1 MIEREEMPSTVFRL
15 VYDGEALRDGEMD
28 VADLAPA
35 LLAIGQLAQASGRV
49 LLGEKADVKVRVKT
63 LKDGSFDIWLDVA
76 VSYWQQVRDIFGGA
90 DVSAAKNL
98 VELLFGKTVGI
109 IPVGAMTGGGVVWLV
124 RRLRGR
130 NPDKATRTSEGQVV
144 VEIDGDRFEVPDDVF
159 RAAMTQTVR
168 DALEKT
174 ISDPLAKDGIDIVE
188 FRKAGSPPVTIPK
201 QEGEF
206 FRSPAISVDGEFET
220 KHTKVFSIVS
230 LSFKHGNKWKLSDGH
245 GAAKSVVMLDEDF
258 LARVDRNE
266 VRFGN
271 GDVLICDVR
280 EIARQTTKGLRAEY
294 QILRVVEHRPAGDT
308 QGRFPF

>member
-15 VYDGEALRDGEMD
+15 VYDGEAVRDGEMD

-76 VSYWQQVRDIFGGA
+76 VSFWPHLRDVLAGS
-90 DVSAAKNL
+90 DVNAAKTL
-98 VELLFGKTVGI
+98 VELLFGS
-109 IPVGAMTGGGVVWLV
+109 PVGVVPAACFVGGGVVWLV

-130 NPDKATRTSEGQVV
+130 KPEKVSRKGDGQVV
-144 VEIDGDRFEVPDDVF
+144 VEIDGSRFEMPEEVF

-174 ISDPLAKDGIDIVE
+174 IAEPLAKEGIETVE

-201 QEGEF
+201 EEGEF
-206 FRSPAISVDGEFET
+206 FRSPAVSVDGEFET

-258 LARVDRNE
+258 LARVDRSE
-266 VRFGN
+266 VRFAK

-280 EIARQTTKGLRAEY
+280 EIARQTTKGLKAEY
-294 QILRVVEHRPAGDT
+294 QILRVVEHRPASDT